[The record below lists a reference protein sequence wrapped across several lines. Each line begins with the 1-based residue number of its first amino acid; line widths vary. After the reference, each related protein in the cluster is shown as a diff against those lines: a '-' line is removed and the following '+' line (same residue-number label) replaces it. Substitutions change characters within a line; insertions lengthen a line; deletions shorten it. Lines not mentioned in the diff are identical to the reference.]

1 MIGKTA
7 LMQINSG
14 DASAACVKFS
24 ATIFAVHAQVSTRSL
39 RIAATTTRQVA
50 LNAERPLSDKLDAL
64 AFGAEVHP

>member
-1 MIGKTA
+1 
-7 LMQINSG
+7 MQINSG
-14 DASAACVKFS
+14 DASAARVKFS
-24 ATIFAVHAQVSTRSL
+24 ATIFAVHVQVSTRSL